1 MNNKNNDKCAIIQA
15 IITEIEIKEL
25 LVITTMII
33 TVIMIINNSNL

>member
-15 IITEIEIKEL
+15 IIIEIEIKEL

>member
-1 MNNKNNDKCAIIQA
+1 MNNKNDDKCAIIQA